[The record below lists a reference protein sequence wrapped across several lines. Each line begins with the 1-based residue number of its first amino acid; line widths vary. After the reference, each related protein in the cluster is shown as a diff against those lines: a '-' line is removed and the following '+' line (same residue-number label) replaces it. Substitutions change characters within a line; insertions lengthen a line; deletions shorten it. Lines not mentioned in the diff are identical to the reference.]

1 MANRSHAE
9 KTTIRLPDDITTW
22 LKQKAE
28 YHVSSMTCEMVRAVR
43 AAMAAEH
50 RERRQEQAQS

>member
-9 KTTIRLPDDITTW
+9 KTTIRLPDNVTTW
-22 LKQKAE
+22 LRLKAE

-50 RERRQEQAQS
+50 RERLEQAHD